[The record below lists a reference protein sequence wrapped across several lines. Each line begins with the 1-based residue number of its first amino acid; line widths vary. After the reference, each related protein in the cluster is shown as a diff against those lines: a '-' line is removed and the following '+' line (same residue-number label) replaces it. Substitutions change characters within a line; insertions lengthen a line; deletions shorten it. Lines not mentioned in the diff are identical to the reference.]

1 MRVGYLG
8 PKSSFT
14 YKSTRSFFKEAELY
28 PLPTIVS
35 TLKAIEM
42 NQFDYCVIPIENS
55 VEGTVHPALD
65 FLYHQGNVPV
75 QAEVILPISQ
85 NLMIHPNWI
94 EKINQ
99 LKTVKSHPQALAQTQ
114 QFLEENYSSLKKE
127 ITDSTT
133 QAAKW
138 LSDNKDEAA
147 MAIASKEAAKE
158 YQLEIIQS
166 DIQDM
171 KTNQTRFWIIG
182 RKKTDFYKEKSSIFR
197 QTICVKMEQNQAG
210 NLHKILSAFSWRGID
225 LTKIESRPLKT
236 RLGDYFFLIDI
247 KVENLMLVEMALQ
260 EITELGGEIKIFGTY
275 FAHQPINC

>member
-14 YKSTRSFFKEAELY
+14 YKATKSFFKEAELS

-85 NLMIHPNWI
+85 NLMIHPNWVG
-94 EKINQ
+94 KINQ
-99 LKTVKSHPQALAQTQ
+99 LKIIKSHPQALAQTQ
-114 QFLEENYSSLKKE
+114 QFLEENYSDLKQE

-138 LSDNKDEAA
+138 LLDNKEEPA

-171 KTNQTRFWIIG
+171 KNNETRFWIIG
-182 RKKTDFYKEKSSIFR
+182 RNEINWYQKKSTKLR
-197 QTICVKMEQNQAG
+197 QTIGVKMKQNQAG
-210 NLHKILSAFSWRGID
+210 NLHRILSAFSWREID

-236 RLGDYFFLIDI
+236 QLGDYFFLIDI
-247 KVENLMLVEMALQ
+247 KVENQFLVEMALQ
-260 EITELGGEIKIFGTY
+260 EISGLGGEIKNFGTY
-275 FAHQPINC
+275 HVYQSLDC

>member
-14 YKSTRSFFKEAELY
+14 YKATRSFFKEAELY

-114 QFLEENYSSLKKE
+114 QFFEENYSSLKQE

-138 LSDNKDEAA
+138 LSDNKDEPA

-171 KTNQTRFWIIG
+171 KTNQTRFWVIG

-197 QTICVKMEQNQAG
+197 QTIGVKMEQNQAG

>member
-14 YKSTRSFFKEAELY
+14 YKATRSFFKEAELY

-114 QFLEENYSSLKKE
+114 QFLEENYSSLKQE

>member
-14 YKSTRSFFKEAELY
+14 YKATRSFFKEAELY

-114 QFLEENYSSLKKE
+114 QFLEENYSSLKQE

-138 LSDNKDEAA
+138 LSDNKDEPA

-197 QTICVKMEQNQAG
+197 QTIGVKMEQNQAG

>member
-14 YKSTRSFFKEAELY
+14 YKATKNFFKEAELS

-94 EKINQ
+94 GKINQ
-99 LKTVKSHPQALAQTQ
+99 LKIVKSHPQALAQTQ
-114 QFLEENYSSLKKE
+114 QFLEENYSSLKQE

-138 LSDNKDEAA
+138 ISDNKDEPV

-158 YQLEIIQS
+158 YRLEIIQS

-171 KTNQTRFWIIG
+171 KTNQTRFWVIG

-197 QTICVKMEQNQAG
+197 QTIGVKMEQNQAG

-260 EITELGGEIKIFGTY
+260 EITELGGEIKDFGTY
-275 FAHQPINC
+275 YAHQPINC